1 MKVTENIFPLIVL
14 PQLFYEKEGRGGGT
28 VVGGRGGGAVL
39 GGRGGGAVVGG
50 RGEGVEYTFREL
62 I

>member
-39 GGRGGGAVVGG
+39 GGEGRRGGGG
-50 RGEGVEYTFREL
+50 GEGRRGGIHF
-62 I
+62 